1 MSEHTKDIYRYSY
14 SRLETFKTCP
24 RKHHYLYVE
33 QIPEPENEYA
43 LSGKYFHRAVEAV
56 LKGEELDEIYK
67 EFRNDVDTGKI
78 HLDRDQLEYTVSMYF
93 SYYYR
98 EYEKENTLLVE
109 KDFTRKLEDDDYFV
123 GINDQTFESN
133 GFVIAR
139 DIKSTRGAL
148 KYTHED
154 VVTNMQL
161 LTYVP
166 EIEKCLD
173 RKVDAIQID
182 EVRMAKLAS
191 QVPLI
196 QRGKPS
202 TSLEALSLVTA
213 ELYEEEL
220 ERQGLLEEAK
230 YKNVLALLEK
240 RGHPLF
246 NRITVQ
252 LTNRAILDSN
262 EEEIQNL
269 YLGASL
275 DIKYRVKERSKCFLC
290 PFKGVCESD
299 EYNGGQISR
308 ENIVNSID
316 KM

>member
-1 MSEHTKDIYRYSY
+1 MEHTKDIHRYSY

-43 LSGKYFHRAVEAV
+43 LSGKYLHRAIEAV
-56 LKGEELDEIYK
+56 LKGEELDELYK
-67 EFRNDVDTGKI
+67 EFHNDVDSGKI
-78 HLDRDQLEYTVSMYF
+78 RLDRDQLEYTVGLYF

-109 KDFTRKLEDDDYFV
+109 QEFTRKLEDQDYFV
-123 GINDQTFESN
+123 MVNDQTLESN
-133 GFVIAR
+133 GMVIVR
-139 DIKSTRGAL
+139 DVKSTRGPL
-148 KYTHED
+148 KYSHED
-154 VVTNMQL
+154 VLTNMQL

-166 EIEKCLD
+166 DIEKHLN

-182 EVRMAKLAS
+182 EVRMAKLAT

-196 QRGKPS
+196 QRGRPS
-202 TSLEALSLVTA
+202 TSLDALSLVTA
-213 ELYEEEL
+213 DLYREEL
-220 ERQGLLEEAK
+220 ERQGLLDESK

-246 NRITVQ
+246 NRITIQ
-252 LTNRAILDSN
+252 LTNRAILDTN
-262 EEEIQNL
+262 EEELQNL

-275 DIKYRVKERSKCFLC
+275 DLKYRIKDRSRCFLC
-290 PFKGVCESD
+290 PFHGICEID
-299 EYNGGQISR
+299 EFQGGEKSR
-308 ENIVNSID
+308 ENIIESIE
-316 KM
+316 